1 MDDKKVDDYVSLITS
16 QHRHKEKYIAMIKA
30 VSQPM
35 TDCFNFLKNLN
46 SKFDVETA
54 EAPYLE
60 VLAHWTGT
68 PLIIPGAAQLA
79 YFGFEDQENSL
90 TFGELDDPGVG
101 GYFRESGQSG
111 TGGLIPKSEFL
122 RRFIQAKILKNHSTG
137 NIKETK
143 QILSLVLNHN
153 QFKVVDNNDMSVTF
167 INQSSRFTETEKILV
182 RMFFPLPSGVEL
194 IIEG

>member
-1 MDDKKVDDYVSLITS
+1 MHDKKVDDYVRLITS

-54 EAPYLE
+54 EDPYLNI
-60 VLAHWTGT
+60 LAHWTGT

-90 TFGELDDPGVG
+90 TFGELDNPEIG

-111 TGGLIPKSEFL
+111 TGGLVPKGEFL
-122 RRFIQAKILKNHSTG
+122 RRLIQAKILKNHSTG
-137 NIKETK
+137 NIEETK
-143 QILSLVLNHN
+143 QILSLVLNHD
-153 QFKVVDNNDMSVTF
+153 QFKVIDNNDMSVTF
-167 INQSSRFTETEKILV
+167 LNQASRMTDTDKILV

-194 IIEG
+194 IIED

>member
-1 MDDKKVDDYVSLITS
+1 MDDKKVDDYVRLITS

-54 EAPYLE
+54 EDPYLNI
-60 VLAHWTGT
+60 LAHWTGT

-90 TFGELDDPGVG
+90 TFGELDDPDVG

-111 TGGLIPKSEFL
+111 TGGLVPKGEFL
-122 RRFIQAKILKNHSTG
+122 RRLIQAKILKNHSTG
-137 NIKETK
+137 NIEETK
-143 QILSLVLNHN
+143 QILSLVLNHD
-153 QFKVVDNNDMSVTF
+153 QFNVVDNGDMSVTF
-167 INQSSRFTETEKILV
+167 INQASRMTDTDKILV

>member
-1 MDDKKVDDYVSLITS
+1 MDDKKVDDYVRLITS
-16 QHRHKEKYIAMIKA
+16 QHRHKEKYIVMIRA

-54 EAPYLE
+54 EDPYLNI
-60 VLAHWTGT
+60 LAHWTGT

-90 TFGELDDPGVG
+90 TFGELNDPDVG

-111 TGGLIPKSEFL
+111 TGCLVPRGEFL
-122 RRFIQAKILKNHSTG
+122 RHLIQAKILKNHSTG
-137 NIKETK
+137 NIEETK
-143 QILSLVLNHN
+143 RILSLVLNHD
-153 QFKVVDNNDMSVTF
+153 QFKVVDNGDMSVTF
-167 INQSSRFTETEKILV
+167 INQAPRMTDTDKMLV

-194 IIEG
+194 IIED

>member
-1 MDDKKVDDYVSLITS
+1 MHDKKVDDYVRLITS

-46 SKFDVETA
+46 SKFDVDTA
-54 EAPYLE
+54 SDPYLNI
-60 VLAHWTGT
+60 LAHWTGT

-90 TFGELDDPGVG
+90 TFGELDDPDVG

-111 TGGLIPKSEFL
+111 TGGLVPKGEFF
-122 RRFIQAKILKNHSTG
+122 RRLIQAKILKNHSTG
-137 NIKETK
+137 NIEETK
-143 QILSLVLNHN
+143 QILCLVLNHD

-167 INQSSRFTETEKILV
+167 INYAPRMTDTDKILV

>member
-1 MDDKKVDDYVSLITS
+1 MDDKKVDDYVRLITS
-16 QHRHKEKYIAMIKA
+16 QHRHKEKYIVMIKA

-54 EAPYLE
+54 EDPCLNI
-60 VLAHWTGT
+60 LAHWTGT

-90 TFGELDDPGVG
+90 TFGELDDLDVG

-111 TGGLIPKSEFL
+111 TGGLVPKGEFL
-122 RRFIQAKILKNHSTG
+122 RRLIQAKILKNHSTG
-137 NIKETK
+137 NIEETK
-143 QILSLVLNHN
+143 RILSLVLNHD
-153 QFKVVDNNDMSVTF
+153 QFKVVDNSDMSVTF
-167 INQSSRFTETEKILV
+167 INQAPRMTDTDKILV

>member
-1 MDDKKVDDYVSLITS
+1 VHDKKVDDYVRLITS

-54 EAPYLE
+54 EDPYLNI
-60 VLAHWTGT
+60 LAHWTGT

-90 TFGELDDPGVG
+90 TFGELDDPEIG

-111 TGGLIPKSEFL
+111 TGGLVPKGEFL
-122 RRFIQAKILKNHSTG
+122 RRLIQAKILKNHSTG
-137 NIKETK
+137 NIEETK
-143 QILSLVLNHN
+143 QILSLVLNHD
-153 QFKVVDNNDMSVTF
+153 QFKVIDNNDMSVTY
-167 INQSSRFTETEKILV
+167 INQAPRMTDTDKILV

>member
-1 MDDKKVDDYVSLITS
+1 MDDKKVDDYVRLITS

-54 EAPYLE
+54 EDPYLNI
-60 VLAHWTGT
+60 LAHWTGT

-90 TFGELDDPGVG
+90 TFGELNDPDVG

-111 TGGLIPKSEFL
+111 TGGLVPRGEFL
-122 RRFIQAKILKNHSTG
+122 RHLIQAKILKNHSTG
-137 NIKETK
+137 NIEETK
-143 QILSLVLNHN
+143 RILSLVLNHD
-153 QFKVVDNNDMSVTF
+153 QFKVVDNGDMSVTF
-167 INQSSRFTETEKILV
+167 INQAPRMTDTDKMLV

-194 IIEG
+194 IIED

>member
-1 MDDKKVDDYVSLITS
+1 MHDKKVDDYVRLITS

-46 SKFDVETA
+46 SKFDVETT
-54 EAPYLE
+54 EDPYLNI
-60 VLAHWTGT
+60 LAHWTGT

-79 YFGFEDQENSL
+79 HFGFEDQENSL
-90 TFGELDDPGVG
+90 TFGELDDPEIG

-111 TGGLIPKSEFL
+111 TGGLVPKGEFL
-122 RRFIQAKILKNHSTG
+122 RRLIQAKILKNHSTG
-137 NIKETK
+137 NIEETK
-143 QILSLVLNHN
+143 QILSLVLNHD
-153 QFKVVDNNDMSVTF
+153 QFKVIDNNDMSVTY
-167 INQSSRFTETEKILV
+167 INQAPRMTDTDKILV

>member
-1 MDDKKVDDYVSLITS
+1 VHDKKVDDYVRLITS

-54 EAPYLE
+54 EDPYLNI
-60 VLAHWTGT
+60 LAHWTGT

-90 TFGELDDPGVG
+90 TFGELDDPEIG

-111 TGGLIPKSEFL
+111 TGGLVPKGEFL
-122 RRFIQAKILKNHSTG
+122 RRLIQAKILKNHSTG
-137 NIKETK
+137 NIEETK
-143 QILSLVLNHN
+143 QILSLVLNHG
-153 QFKVVDNNDMSVTF
+153 QFKVIDNNNMSVTF
-167 INQSSRFTETEKILV
+167 LNQAPRISETDKILI

>member
-1 MDDKKVDDYVSLITS
+1 VHDKNVDDYVRLITS

-35 TDCFNFLKNLN
+35 TDYFNFLKNLN

-54 EAPYLE
+54 EDPYLNI
-60 VLAHWTGT
+60 LAHWTGT

-90 TFGELDDPGVG
+90 TFGELDDPDAG

-111 TGGLIPKSEFL
+111 TGGLVPKGEFL
-122 RRFIQAKILKNHSTG
+122 RRLIQAKILKNHSTG
-137 NIKETK
+137 NIEETK
-143 QILSLVLNHN
+143 QILSLVLNHD
-153 QFKVVDNNDMSVTF
+153 QFKVIDNNDMSVTY
-167 INQSSRFTETEKILV
+167 INQAPRMTDTDKILV

>member
-1 MDDKKVDDYVSLITS
+1 MDDKKVDDYVRLITS
-16 QHRHKEKYIAMIKA
+16 QHRHKERYIAMIKV

-35 TDCFNFLKNLN
+35 TDCFNFLNNLN
-46 SKFDVETA
+46 AKFDVETA
-54 EAPYLE
+54 EDPYLNI
-60 VLAHWTGT
+60 LAHWTGT

-90 TFGELDDPGVG
+90 TFGELDDPEIG

-111 TGGLIPKSEFL
+111 TGGLVPKGEFL
-122 RRFIQAKILKNHSTG
+122 RRLIQAKILKNHSTG
-137 NIKETK
+137 NIEETK
-143 QILSLVLNHN
+143 QILSLVLNHD
-153 QFKVVDNNDMSVTF
+153 QFKVIDNNDMSVTF
-167 INQSSRFTETEKILV
+167 INQAPRISETDKILI

>member
-1 MDDKKVDDYVSLITS
+1 MHDKKVDDYVRLITS

-54 EAPYLE
+54 EDPYLNI
-60 VLAHWTGT
+60 LAHWTGT

-90 TFGELDDPGVG
+90 TFGELEDPEIG

-111 TGGLIPKSEFL
+111 TGGLVPKGEFL
-122 RRFIQAKILKNHSTG
+122 RRLIQAKILKNHSTG
-137 NIKETK
+137 NIEETK
-143 QILSLVLNHN
+143 QILSLVLNHD
-153 QFKVVDNNDMSVTF
+153 QFKVIDNNDMSVTY
-167 INQSSRFTETEKILV
+167 INQAPRMTDTDKILV

>member
-1 MDDKKVDDYVSLITS
+1 MHDKKVDDYVRLITS

-54 EAPYLE
+54 EDPYLNI
-60 VLAHWTGT
+60 LAHWTGT

-90 TFGELDDPGVG
+90 TFGELDDPEIG

-111 TGGLIPKSEFL
+111 TGGLVPKGEFL
-122 RRFIQAKILKNHSTG
+122 RRLIQAKILKNHSTG
-137 NIKETK
+137 NIEETK
-143 QILSLVLNHN
+143 QILSLVLNHD
-153 QFKVVDNNDMSVTF
+153 QFKVIDNNDMSVTY
-167 INQSSRFTETEKILV
+167 INQAPRMTDTDKILV

>member
-1 MDDKKVDDYVSLITS
+1 MDNKKVDDYIQLITS
-16 QHRHKEKYIAMIKA
+16 QHRQKEKFVAMLKA
-30 VSQPM
+30 ASQPM

-54 EAPYLE
+54 EDPYLNI
-60 VLAHWTGT
+60 LAHWTGT

-90 TFGELDDPGVG
+90 TFGELDNPEIG

-111 TGGLIPKSEFL
+111 TGGLVPKGEFL
-122 RRFIQAKILKNHSTG
+122 RRLIQAKILKNHSTG
-137 NIKETK
+137 NIEETK
-143 QILSLVLNHN
+143 QILSLVLNHD
-153 QFKVVDNNDMSVTF
+153 QFKVIDNNDMSVTF
-167 INQSSRFTETEKILV
+167 LNQASRMTDTDKILV

-194 IIEG
+194 IIED